1 MLLSLVILL
10 VVRMLVYRIAGTADY
25 GVVLI
30 GGASSGLSVNTGVL
44 SANSTALVTTGSTAL
59 MTSGGIAS
67 LELVSVATAISAI
80 FKLYLVQEMN
90 VNSKDY
96 NWNQSGTTIG
106 SETVYSEGIAL
117 VQGGSEFRCTK
128 AGTFTIS
135 FLIVCDNGASNNRAS
150 FYTKVVKK
158 FGGTEVNGYYVG
170 GNTYY
175 RDNNDSYDEICLCA
189 TINLTLK
196 VNESFLIRSI
206 RLFSEGG
213 GSIPTHSSSE
223 MTIERVDHQTVVSSP

>member
-1 MLLSLVILL
+1 ML
-10 VVRMLVYRIAGTADY
+10 
-25 GVVLI
+25 
-30 GGASSGLSVNTGVL
+30 
-44 SANSTALVTTGSTAL
+44 
-59 MTSGGIAS
+59 
-67 LELVSVATAISAI
+67 
-80 FKLYLVQEMN
+80 
-90 VNSKDY
+90 
-96 NWNQSGTTIG
+96 
-106 SETVYSEGIAL
+106 
-117 VQGGSEFRCTK
+117 
-128 AGTFTIS
+128 
-135 FLIVCDNGASNNRAS
+135 
-150 FYTKVVKK
+150 KK